1 MSVKQTKKYSG
12 RKKKS
17 GNRKQQ
23 GGINQAEYEG
33 VLSMTREG
41 YAFLAVQVKEG
52 QKPVEDVFIPARK
65 LNGALHGDL
74 VRVAVYAAKNRQDK
88 KLERQVLFIKERS
101 SRPYV
106 GILQIVDK
114 QAYVITESKNM
125 PYDIHVQKGTLSG
138 ARNGQ
143 KVAALVTDWDKRGN
157 FPIGRI
163 TDVLGTP
170 GENQTEMHA
179 ILAEFGLPYR
189 FDKKVEDLANELRD
203 TILPEDIQGRR
214 DFRKI
219 PSFTIDPADAKDFD
233 DALSYRKTGK
243 GKVLTEVGVHIA
255 DVSHYVDSGSL
266 LDKAAYERGNSVYL
280 VDRTVPMFP
289 EKLSNQLCSLR
300 PHEDKLCVSAV
311 FEFDENFNVVSRW
324 FGRTVIRSDCR
335 LSYEQAQAVLD
346 AGEGNQVAA
355 DVKIPPEVCESLV
368 FLHRQASRL
377 REERMRSGAVDF
389 DKAEVKVQVDEQ
401 GVPVD
406 IRVREQLDS
415 HRLIEEF
422 MLLANREVTEF
433 VQKKKNKQT
442 GKPPAF
448 VYRIHESPDEDK
460 MEAFRNFVHHFGYQM
475 KQVNSPRDY
484 ARELNT
490 LLNKTKEKAEAG
502 GIVIMALRSMPRAH
516 YSTKNAG
523 HFGLAFS
530 NYTHFTSPIRR
541 YSDLMV
547 HRLLLHYIS
556 GGKEVPVGQME
567 NQCIHL
573 SQREQLATEAERAS
587 IKYKMVEFMQD
598 KIGKEFEGVITGITE
613 WGMFVELDKTMIE
626 GMVSVRDMTDDYY
639 VYDKDVMT
647 LTGTHSGKHFALGQ
661 KVRIA
666 VTRANMEQKQLDFEL
681 IQ

>member
-1 MSVKQTKKYSG
+1 M
-12 RKKKS
+12 
-17 GNRKQQ
+17 
-23 GGINQAEYEG
+23 
-33 VLSMTREG
+33 
-41 YAFLAVQVKEG
+41 
-52 QKPVEDVFIPARK
+52 
-65 LNGALHGDL
+65 
-74 VRVAVYAAKNRQDK
+74 
-88 KLERQVLFIKERS
+88 
-101 SRPYV
+101 
-106 GILQIVDK
+106 
-114 QAYVITESKNM
+114 
-125 PYDIHVQKGTLSG
+125 
-138 ARNGQ
+138 
-143 KVAALVTDWDKRGN
+143 
-157 FPIGRI
+157 
-163 TDVLGTP
+163 
-170 GENQTEMHA
+170 
-179 ILAEFGLPYR
+179 
-189 FDKKVEDLANELRD
+189 
-203 TILPEDIQGRR
+203 
-214 DFRKI
+214 
-219 PSFTIDPADAKDFD
+219 
-233 DALSYRKTGK
+233 
-243 GKVLTEVGVHIA
+243 
-255 DVSHYVDSGSL
+255 
-266 LDKAAYERGNSVYL
+266 
-280 VDRTVPMFP
+280 
-289 EKLSNQLCSLR
+289 
-300 PHEDKLCVSAV
+300 
-311 FEFDENFNVVSRW
+311 
-324 FGRTVIRSDCR
+324 
-335 LSYEQAQAVLD
+335 
-346 AGEGNQVAA
+346 
-355 DVKIPPEVCESLV
+355 
-368 FLHRQASRL
+368 
-377 REERMRSGAVDF
+377 
-389 DKAEVKVQVDEQ
+389 
-401 GVPVD
+401 
-406 IRVREQLDS
+406 
-415 HRLIEEF
+415 
-422 MLLANREVTEF
+422 
-433 VQKKKNKQT
+433 
-442 GKPPAF
+442 
-448 VYRIHESPDEDK
+448 YRIHESPDEDK

-598 KIGKEFEGVITGITE
+598 KIGKEFDGVITGITE